1 MTKKQNV
8 KATQQDATDDDHDH
22 DRVLRRLDRAV
33 GRGDLVRV
41 HRSIR
46 SADRIEGFVV
56 GTTPAW
62 TLLAPCTDVQLDG
75 WAAVRTSDITRVRRR
90 GDGTSLTVR
99 ALRRRGQWP
108 VRMPGH
114 AVPLDDLPALVEAA
128 CRDFGLISLHAER
141 HVPDA
146 CWIGTVTGLRPKSLR
161 LREVDPG
168 ARWATDATKFRLKDI
183 TRVGFDGRY
192 ERTLREFAGPCR

>member
-1 MTKKQNV
+1 MTQKQNV
-8 KATQQDATDDDHDH
+8 EATQQDAADN
-22 DRVLRRLDRAV
+22 DRVLRRLDRAA

-41 HRSIR
+41 HRSTR
-46 SADRIEGFVV
+46 SADRIDGFVV

-75 WAAVRTSDITRVRRR
+75 WAAVRTPGITKVCRR
-90 GDGTSLTVR
+90 GDGTSLTAR

-108 VRMPGH
+108 VRMPAH
-114 AVPLDDLPALVEAA
+114 AVPLDGLPALVEAA

-141 HVPDA
+141 HAPDA
-146 CWIGTVTGLRPKSLR
+146 CWIGAVTGLRPRSLR

-168 ARWATDATKFRLKDI
+168 ARWSTDATKFRFKDI
-183 TRVGFDGRY
+183 TRVGFGGRY
-192 ERTLREFAGPCR
+192 EQTLREFAGPCR